1 MIHEVFSGRIE
12 CDSMLNLFTTP
23 QPAVAHSQGASA
35 NGQSRV
41 VEAIRDGSDR
51 SGADFDYL
59 LRTATRESALNPTAK
74 APTSS
79 ATGLFQF
86 IEQTWLGT
94 LKDAG
99 PKFGLS
105 GYSNEISEVRPG
117 VYDVPDPAQKAEILA
132 LRNDP
137 QIASVMAGEL
147 TRDNHD
153 QLASRIGYAPSEAD
167 LYLAHVFGVDSA
179 ALMIEKSTSEPDTE
193 AAALFPDAARANQTL
208 FYERESGRPL
218 GVASVREKLADLF
231 ARNIGSIGDLATSGL
246 DEADA
251 ELDPRLQVSAIPRLA
266 DASTMPALYGLFRT
280 EGSLAPYNSV
290 VRDLWAT
297 PDPDHVAVTNSGNGS
312 LVHAST
318 EPDLGPPAVFT
329 NVPLPPVRPAAG
341 SKPLK

>member
-1 MIHEVFSGRIE
+1 MMMQHDLCDLSE
-12 CDSMLNLFTTP
+12 CDSMLNLFTNPHPVGVRAQEP
-23 QPAVAHSQGASA
+23 QTQGT
-35 NGQSRV
+35 SRV
-41 VEAIRDGSDR
+41 VEAIRDGSAE
-51 SGADFDYL
+51 SGADFEYL
-59 LRTATRESALNPTAK
+59 LRTATRESSLDPSAK

-117 VYDVPDPAQKAEILA
+117 VYDVPDPTQKAEILA

-137 QIASVMAGEL
+137 RIASVMAGEL

-153 QLASRIGYAPSEAD
+153 QLAARIGYAPSEAD

-179 ALMIEKSTSEPDTE
+179 ANMIEKSVTEPDTI
-193 AAALFPDAARANQTL
+193 AAELFPDAARANQAL
-208 FYERESGRPL
+208 FYERESGKPL
-218 GVASVREKLADLF
+218 GVAAVRDKLAGLF
-231 ARNIGSIGDLATSGL
+231 ARNVGTIGEIASAGL
-246 DEADA
+246 EGA
-251 ELDPRLQVSAIPRLA
+251 EPDLDPRLQVSAIPRLA
-266 DASTMPALYGLFRT
+266 DAAAQPALYGLFRT

-297 PDPDHVAVTNSGNGS
+297 PDPGRGIVEHAGNVS
-312 LVHAST
+312 LVRAGAS

-329 NVPLPPVRPAAG
+329 HVPLPPVRP
-341 SKPLK
+341 KK

>member
-1 MIHEVFSGRIE
+1 
-12 CDSMLNLFTTP
+12 MLNLFTTP
-23 QPAVAHSQGASA
+23 QPAVAPSQGPSA
-35 NGQSRV
+35 NGNSRV
-41 VEAIRDGSDR
+41 VEAIRDGSER

-59 LRTATRESALNPTAK
+59 LRTANRESSLNPSAK

-94 LKDAG
+94 LKDSG

-105 GYSNEISEVRPG
+105 GYSSEISEVRPG
-117 VYDVPDPAQKAEILA
+117 VYDVTDPAQKAEILA

-137 QIASVMAGEL
+137 EIASVMAGEL
-147 TRDNHD
+147 TRDNHT

-179 ALMIEKSTSEPDTE
+179 ALMIEKSRDDPGAD
-193 AAALFPDAARANQTL
+193 AAALFPDAARANQSL
-208 FYERESGRPL
+208 FYERGSGRPL
-218 GVASVREKLADLF
+218 GVASVREKLADMF
-231 ARNIGSIGDLATSGL
+231 ARHIGSVGDLATSGF
-246 DEADA
+246 DEPDA

-280 EGSLAPYNSV
+280 DGSLAPYNSV
-290 VRDLWAT
+290 VRNLWAA
-297 PDPDHVAVTNSGNGS
+297 PDPDHVPVNGVGNGS
-312 LVHAST
+312 LVRAST
-318 EPDLGPPAVFT
+318 AQDLGPPAVFT
-329 NVPLPPVRPAAG
+329 NVPLPPVRPPDG